1 MEGVTGAP
9 RPLRIA
15 VIGAGPAG
23 IYTAEALCN
32 QAESGS
38 QDGEPVAVAVDVFDR
53 LPTPMGL
60 LRYGVAPD
68 HLKMKNLATTLQRAL
83 ELEPVR
89 FIGNVDI
96 GTDLTIS
103 ELLADYDGIV
113 YTYGAAVDR
122 KLGIPGEG
130 LPGSIAATHFV
141 NWYSGH
147 PDIADDVELDATS
160 AVVIGLGN
168 VALDVARVLIR
179 DPEEMATTDIPD
191 NVLEQLRK
199 SPIKEVHIVG
209 RRGPDA
215 AKFTIKELR
224 EMGELAGVDAYC
236 DAADVAGLGEIEEKD
251 VRRNVEVFTDW
262 SQRTPTGAPRKVV
275 MHFHSTPA
283 EILGTDRVEG
293 IRFKKPDG
301 STYDIEC
308 QLVFRSVGYFGI
320 PLPGVPFDADKGV
333 IPVIDHRVQGGT
345 VETGEYAA
353 GWIMRGPTGVIG
365 TNRSDAKGAATT
377 ILADREQ
384 LLARDTTPGSALG
397 LLDERDVTYVE
408 MDGWNA
414 IDAAEIAKGG
424 TRGNARIKISIWDEL
439 MVAAAA
445 QAKPEAD

>member
-1 MEGVTGAP
+1 
-9 RPLRIA
+9 

-23 IYTAEALCN
+23 IYTAEALCS
-32 QAESGS
+32 QAE
-38 QDGEPVAVAVDVFDR
+38 DPIAVDVFDR

-68 HLKMKNLATTLQRAL
+68 HFKMKNLATTLQRAL

-89 FIGNVDI
+89 FIGNVDV
-96 GTDLTIS
+96 GTDVTIP
-103 ELLADYDGIV
+103 ELLADYDAVV

-122 KLGIPGEG
+122 KLGIPGED

-147 PDIADDVELDATS
+147 PDITDDVTLDATS

-179 DPEEMATTDIPD
+179 DPEEMAATDVPD
-191 NVLEQLRK
+191 NVLDQLRK
-199 SPIKEVHIVG
+199 SPIQEVHIVG
-209 RRGPDA
+209 RRGPEA

-224 EMGELAGVDAYC
+224 EMGELAGVDAVC
-236 DAADVAGLGEIEEKD
+236 DPSYVADLGEIEEKE

-262 SQRTPTGAPRKVV
+262 STRELTGAPRKVV

-283 EILGTDRVEG
+283 EILGTDHVEG
-293 IRFKKPDG
+293 IRFTKPDG
-301 STYDIEC
+301 STYEIPA

-320 PLPGVPFDADKGV
+320 PLPGVPFDADRGV
-333 IPVIDHRVQGGT
+333 IPVVDHRVQGGT
-345 VETGEYAA
+345 VEIGEYAA

-377 ILADREQ
+377 ILADRET
-384 LLARDTTPGSALG
+384 LLARETDPGSALK
-397 LLDERDVTYVE
+397 LLDERGIDYVE
-408 MDGWNA
+408 LDGWNA
-414 IDAAEIAKGG
+414 IDAAEIARGG
-424 TRGNARIKISIWDEL
+424 SRGSARIKISAWDEL
-439 MVAAAA
+439 LAAAVT
-445 QAKPEAD
+445 QDS